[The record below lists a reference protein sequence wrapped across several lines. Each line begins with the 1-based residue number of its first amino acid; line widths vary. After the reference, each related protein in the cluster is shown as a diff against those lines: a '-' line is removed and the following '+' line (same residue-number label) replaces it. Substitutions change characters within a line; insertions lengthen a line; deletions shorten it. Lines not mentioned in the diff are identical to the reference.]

1 MLLDV
6 GLQCSWMFVGGET
19 KLLSESLFRLE
30 TRQAREDFFYPVAVA
45 SHGKDRII
53 LN

>member
-6 GLQCSWMFVGGET
+6 GLECSWMFVGGET

-30 TRQAREDFFYPVAVA
+30 TRQAREDFFIQLQLLVMD
-45 SHGKDRII
+45 KTE
-53 LN
+53 